1 MLQTDVPLKGKPLA
15 RFDTLDAAEK
25 GMQDTGREIFWVTPD
40 GAVYDSM
47 IFSDGA
53 CWIDL
58 HADTILAL
66 YELQT
71 TIEYHTEG
79 RSDAGSFTAV
89 VHDAQELEKSFKA
102 ALAAIKFKPLKQEKF

>member
-1 MLQTDVPLKGKPLA
+1 MLDNDAALSGKPLGKFA
-15 RFDTLDAAEK
+15 TLTEAEK
-25 GMQDTGREIFWVTPD
+25 AMSETERDVFWVAPD
-40 GAVYDSM
+40 GRVYDSM

-58 HADTILAL
+58 HADTLFAL

-71 TIEYHTEG
+71 TLEFHAQG
-79 RSDAGSFTAV
+79 RSDSGSFTAV